1 MSAKPA
7 SSGPAWKK
15 AGESSKGLPLV
26 PIILGVIALIAVIAV
41 VATSVSNEEDDATSQ
56 AASKQQTAPVTISG
70 DPLPELAG
78 QDAAIGTKAPVV
90 TGQTF
95 DGTTIEITDDGRP
108 KVLVF
113 LAHWCPHCQAEVPV
127 LVDWAAENGMPED
140 VDVYGVSTSTNEER
154 PNHPPSAWL
163 DKEGWEY
170 PTLADSPESQTHRLR
185 ALRVPVLRRPRLRP
199 PGRG

>member
-1 MSAKPA
+1 M
-7 SSGPAWKK
+7 
-15 AGESSKGLPLV
+15 GLPLV
-26 PIILGVIALIAVIAV
+26 PVILGVTALICVYAG
-41 VATSVSNEEDDATSQ
+41 VATSVSNEEYDATSQ
-56 AASKQQTAPVTISG
+56 AASKQQTAPVTIGG

-127 LVDWAAENGMPED
+127 LVDWAAENGMPEE
-140 VDVYGVSTSTNEER
+140 VDVYGVSTSTNETR
-154 PNHPPSAWL
+154 PNTPTSAWL
-163 DKEGWEY
+163 DQEGWEY
-170 PTLADSPESQTHRLR
+170 PTPADSPESQTATAFGLSGFPFFVRSDEHTSELQS
-185 ALRVPVLRRPRLRP
+185 LM
-199 PGRG
+199 